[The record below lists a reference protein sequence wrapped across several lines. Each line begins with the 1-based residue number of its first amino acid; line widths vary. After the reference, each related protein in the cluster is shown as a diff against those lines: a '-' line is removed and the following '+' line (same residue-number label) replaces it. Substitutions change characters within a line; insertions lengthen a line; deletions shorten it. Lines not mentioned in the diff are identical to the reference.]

1 MVTGKKKPL
10 HRLHQ
15 CHELLRFPSWSLWK
29 RVGPGTHFVCVA
41 WPHNLTDT
49 VVRLAWTQCAATDV
63 YIYINYQNVHTV
75 LSTYTF
81 GILPL
86 KQADPAV
93 QNYIGFS
100 MCSSLKRRHPPCGL
114 QQKLLDENLC
124 VYASKYGGIGFDLQP
139 FSSMLKT
146 VLRRWARL
154 LLRSL
159 VPFPWFL
166 GTLPI
171 LTCLSVFFWQETL
184 EVKW

>member
-1 MVTGKKKPL
+1 MPWTFEIPFMVPL
-10 HRLHQ
+10 KEGRP
-15 CHELLRFPSWSLWK
+15 RDTF
-29 RVGPGTHFVCVA
+29 CVRSMA
-41 WPHNLTDT
+41 TQLDRYCGEISMNP
-49 VVRLAWTQCAATDV
+49 VRCNRCLYI